1 MKKLKRI
8 KLILSSNIL
17 TNEDL
22 SNLMES
28 IKNKPLELF
37 HLDINSNCIEDQ
49 GIENLCK
56 TIENFTEL

>member
-1 MKKLKRI
+1 
-8 KLILSSNIL
+8 
-17 TNEDL
+17 
-22 SNLMES
+22 MES

-37 HLDINSNCIEDQ
+37 HLDINFNCIEDQ